1 MQRKADYIKIF
12 QRSAAGGHLSLFK
25 ALNACQRQG
34 GWSDGVLKKQLARR
48 GLDSRDAALAT
59 RLCYGVVQNRIRL
72 DFYIS
77 QLLTGKSRNLHPVL
91 RDVLRLGLYQLF
103 YMDKIPASAAVNES
117 VDLAK
122 KHCKPLGAVA
132 GSLTNGVLRSAIR
145 LRGSMKEPQTL
156 WESYSHPEGLVALF
170 RGYLGQEKLE
180 PMLMANNAA
189 PDTVIQVNTLKT
201 NKAELAQKLEGEG
214 IEVRPHP
221 WMENCL
227 ILKGTGS
234 LERLEAFREGGFYV
248 QDAAARLAVDVAGIK
263 PGMKVVDCCAAP
275 GGKSFAAAQSL
286 AGTGEI
292 FASDLHEHRTE
303 LIRKGAE
310 RLGVNNIS
318 VFQRD
323 ASQKVPGWTEIMDA
337 VIVDVPCSGYGII
350 RKKPDI
356 RYKDPDTMKEL
367 PALQLEILKAQ
378 AEMVKPGGVLIY
390 STCTLVRRENEGVVE
405 KFLKVRDDFAL
416 EPLELPDVFPKN
428 ETGMLTLVP
437 GEYET
442 DGFFI
447 ARLRRK
453 A

>member
-1 MQRKADYIKIF
+1 M
-12 QRSAAGGHLSLFK
+12 SAREV
-25 ALNACQRQG
+25 ALQVLTTCRREE
-34 GWSDGVLKKQLARR
+34 GWVNEVLKKQLARS
-48 GLDSRDAALAT
+48 GLDPRDAALAT
-59 RLCYGVVQNRIRL
+59 RLCYGVMQNRIRL

-117 VDLAK
+117 VALAK

-145 LRGSMKEPQTL
+145 LRGKLKEPQTL
-156 WESYSHPEGLVALF
+156 WESYSHPEGLVSLF
-170 RGYLGQEKLE
+170 RAYVGQEKLE

-201 NKAELAQKLEGEG
+201 TARQLQESLAQEGA
-214 IEVRPHP
+214 EVRPHP
-221 WMENCL
+221 WMTDCL
-227 ILKGTGS
+227 IVKGAGS
-234 LERLEAFREGGFYV
+234 LERLTAFKEGGFYV
-248 QDAAARLAVDVAGIK
+248 QDAAARLAVDVAGIR

-275 GGKSFAAAQSL
+275 GGKSFAAARAL

-292 FASDLHEHRTE
+292 FASDLHEHRTG

-310 RLGVNNIS
+310 RLGMNNITVS
-318 VFQRD
+318 QRD
-323 ASQKVPGWTEIMDA
+323 ASREVPGWTEIMDA

-367 PALQLEILKAQ
+367 PILQLEILKAQ
-378 AEMVKPGGVLIY
+378 AKMVKPGGTLIY

-405 KFLKVRDDFAL
+405 KFLKSREDFSL

-447 ARLRRK
+447 AKLRRK